1 MSSNNNN
8 NSSASAQFPCIGIF
22 RFLCE
27 GEEEEPLPGSPAQ
40 NAKSP
45 TGFQTQLVL
54 CTSVGVLCFLLF
66 CVLRTRLVIRPLQS
80 GNISY

>member
-1 MSSNNNN
+1 MPSN
-8 NSSASAQFPCIGIF
+8 NSSVISGFPCIGIF

-27 GEEEEPLPGSPAQ
+27 DEEPLPGSPAQ

-66 CVLRTRLVIRPLQS
+66 CFLRVR
-80 GNISY
+80 

>member
-1 MSSNNNN
+1 MPGN
-8 NSSASAQFPCIGIF
+8 NSTVIYGFPCIGIF

-27 GEEEEPLPGSPAQ
+27 DEEPLPGSPAQ

-54 CTSVGVLCFLLF
+54 CTSVGMLCFLLF
-66 CVLRTRLVIRPLQS
+66 CVVRVR
-80 GNISY
+80 